1 MIEFL
6 KNLFDKIAPRK
17 QHESDNFYFIKISGY
32 YFALWYI
39 IYLMLLYIIVKTL

>member
-17 QHESDNFYFIKISGY
+17 QNEKDDFYLMKVSGY